1 MRIIDAIAEA
11 DTLRPNAIEDEL
23 KARWLMTIEVE
34 YAEVMGGEM
43 PSLDD
48 LEAELLMPAPHDYS
62 YVYYLCALI
71 DNYNQDT
78 GLYANDMEMANA
90 AVDAAKAWWIR
101 NNRTK
106 KESNWRTMP
115 EFKGGGFDPLDLN
128 KE

>member
-23 KARWLMTIEVE
+23 KARWLMTVEVE
-34 YAEVMGGEM
+34 YAEVMGEEM

-48 LEAELLMPAPHDYS
+48 LQAELLMPAPHDYS

-78 GLYANDMEMANA
+78 GLYANDMEMANV

-101 NNRTK
+101 NNIIRYTFV
-106 KESNWRTMP
+106 RC
-115 EFKGGGFDPLDLN
+115 
-128 KE
+128 